1 MICFIYSQ
9 VQYIYHAEN
18 DKVSLMLYFTLLKND
33 IFFQRACLKVKRC
46 SYIKCRYF
54 LLNDSEEILKWQIY
68 ELSQMVNKLSNFQN
82 LHFYIKV
89 TP

>member
-46 SYIKCRYF
+46 SYIKCQYF

>member
-18 DKVSLMLYFTLLKND
+18 DKVSLMLYFTLLKMT
-33 IFFQRACLKVKRC
+33 FFPTRMSKSKKVFL
-46 SYIKCRYF
+46 YYQYF

-68 ELSQMVNKLSNFQN
+68 ELSLEYYLKWLTNF
-82 LHFYIKV
+82 LISKTYIFI
-89 TP
+89 

>member
-46 SYIKCRYF
+46 SYIKCQYF

-68 ELSQMVNKLSNFQN
+68 ELSLEYYLKWLTNF
-82 LHFYIKV
+82 LISKTYIFI
-89 TP
+89 